1 MFTNSVNITNRQEHY
16 GSRILAKDITVSNDT
31 WQTLK
36 NNNDVIVGSS
46 GSSKTLGYCLPNIL
60 MNTGSMVV
68 TDTKGNLYKKTKDSL
83 EAKGIKTQV
92 LDLVNPNESCGY
104 NPLDYIR
111 RYPDGSV
118 REQDVL
124 TVTNA
129 ICPTLDNYE
138 AIWDQCAASQVAF
151 YISYCLE
158 ALPKS
163 DHNMLTVAEL
173 HRAFIKPN
181 GYLGFAKW
189 LNEHKDSFAYKKYS
203 EIRAMGAADRMSASV
218 NGFINQYLAPF
229 DYKEAKHIFAKRK
242 SQNFDIRS
250 LGTKPT
256 VLFVN
261 VSDTDR
267 TYDRI
272 YSMFMSQA
280 LSVLCQ
286 EADLNESGHLDV
298 PTRFIFDDFTAY
310 NNAIVD
316 FDKIISIVRS
326 RDISISIILQ
336 SIQQL
341 ETAYGEA
348 KSNVILDSCDT
359 MLYLGT
365 SNIRSAEYIG
375 TKAFKSADV
384 ILTMPNDKAYL
395 CVKGQKAQLVEKNLP
410 NSSSNETECHSL

>member
-1 MFTNSVNITNRQEHY
+1 MSTNKTNITNRQEHY
-16 GSRILAKDITVSNDT
+16 GKRILAKDITVSNDT
-31 WQTLK
+31 WETLK

-68 TDTKGNLYKKTKDSL
+68 TDTKGNLYKKTRRSL
-83 EAKGIKTQV
+83 EARGIKTRV
-92 LDLVNPNESCGY
+92 LDLVNPAESCGY

-118 REQDVL
+118 REQDIL

-129 ICPTLDNYE
+129 ICPVLDTHE
-138 AIWDQCAASQVAF
+138 AIWDQCAASQLAF
-151 YISYCLE
+151 YISYCIE

-163 DHNMLTVAEL
+163 EHNMITVAEL
-173 HRAFIKPN
+173 HRAFTKPN
-181 GYLGFAKW
+181 GFLGFSKW
-189 LNEHKDSFAYKKYS
+189 LNSHKDSFAYKKYC
-203 EIRAMGAADRMSASV
+203 ELNAMSSAEKMTASV
-218 NGFINQYLAPF
+218 YGFINQYLAPF
-229 DYKEAKHIFAKRK
+229 DFKEAKQIFSRNEA
-242 SQNFDIRS
+242 QNFDIRS
-250 LGTKPT
+250 LGTTPT

-267 TYDRI
+267 SYDRI

-280 LSVLCQ
+280 LFVLCQ
-286 EADLNESGHLDV
+286 EADMKDSGHLDV

-310 NNAIVD
+310 NNAIAD
-316 FDKIISIVRS
+316 FDKTISIVRS

-341 ETAYGEA
+341 ETAYGQA
-348 KSNVILDSCDT
+348 KSSVILDSCDT

-375 TKAFKSADV
+375 TKAFQPADV

-395 CVKGQKAQLVEKNLP
+395 CVKGQKALLVDKNLP
-410 NSSSNETECHSL
+410 GTSMECHS